1 MTPEAMKDLIVLVAD
16 LDMKNALTALL
27 SRPKSLETRP
37 FTFECSSHTGK
48 DSGVRQHCVEFLR
61 LFIQT
66 HHRALFFFDYQ
77 GCGREDTSKQVVE
90 EQLKASLE
98 RNGWTDRAE
107 VIVLVPELEAWF
119 WSQSPHVAEVLGWGA
134 SDDLRAFLIEKTW
147 LNEGDVKPQKPK
159 EAMEAALRWVKKP
172 RSAHYFKEL
181 GEKASL
187 RGCQDPS
194 FNQLLTVLRQWFP
207 PTDQLG

>member
-1 MTPEAMKDLIVLVAD
+1 LVVLVAD
-16 LDMKNALTALL
+16 LDMENALISLL
-27 SRPKSLETRP
+27 SRPQSLETRP
-37 FTFECSSHTGK
+37 FTFDCYRHPGK
-48 DSGVRQHCVEFLR
+48 DPGVYQGCVNYLRQF
-61 LFIQT
+61 FQT
-66 HHRALFFFDYQ
+66 YHYALVLFDYQ
-77 GCGREDTSKQVVE
+77 GCGREETPKQVVE
-90 EQLKASLE
+90 EQLKASLA

-107 VIVLVPELEAWF
+107 VIVLEPELEAWV

-134 SDDLRAFLIEKTW
+134 SDDLRAFLIEKNW